1 MLTRKSEPTDYLCI
15 VSLVHVTAARREF
28 PPRRPSRSPERWHA
42 RPAFCHKKIRTTRRY
57 RSSTQNHGINTSTCS
72 VCVCFMAA
80 SSQRGVGGLPS
91 WSVCVTCCLLLL
103 LNIAVSSSE
112 AYRFRS
118 SVQRAKPPYEGVYS
132 EELVRV
138 VLLHFFVVAKN
149 VGTTT
154 LDPSNHYDMHTHTH
168 THTHTGATCTRAY
181 AHVSNTN
188 RSGGSHALHNAI

>member
-138 VLLHFFVVAKN
+138 FTSFFCRGKKCRHNNPRPLQSLRHA
-149 VGTTT
+149 
-154 LDPSNHYDMHTHTH
+154 HTHTH
-168 THTHTGATCTRAY
+168 THTHRRHMYTGIRARVKY
-181 AHVSNTN
+181 Q
-188 RSGGSHALHNAI
+188 